1 MQDPVIFSLAA
12 IEEIKKIIE
21 KKGIP
26 SDYFLRVGVRGGGC
40 GVTRI
45 IGFDREK
52 PGDLSWH
59 VDGIKII
66 MDKRH
71 TIHLIGSE
79 VTFFE
84 DEERRG
90 FIFESHP
97 SS

>member
-1 MQDPVIFSLAA
+1 MKDPVSFSPKA
-12 IEEIKKIIE
+12 IHEIKEIIQ

-26 SDYFLRVGVRGGGC
+26 LDYFLRVGVRGGGC

-45 IGFDREK
+45 IGFDRER
-52 PGDLSWH
+52 PEDMSWYI
-59 VDGIKII
+59 DGIKVI

-71 TIHLIGSE
+71 MMHMIGSE

-90 FIFESHP
+90 FIFESP